1 MGSMKNLGIVLS
13 FLTDPSR
20 RRNVATLLKLLLA
33 FAATI
38 LLYSVVFHYLM
49 EFEGQS
55 HSWATGFYWV
65 MVVMSTLGFGD
76 ITFESDAGRLFSILV
91 LLTGSTFMLVLLPF
105 AFIQFVYVPWMES
118 QAAARAPREL
128 SAKTAQHV
136 VLTGLGSVERTLVR
150 ILQRSK
156 IPYVVLVADLTEA
169 LKLHDEGFKVMV
181 GAPDDPETYIRCR
194 ASDAALV
201 VGLQRDTTNTN
212 IAFTVREI
220 AADVP
225 IVVSASFS
233 ASVDI
238 LQLAGATQVLQ
249 LGEILGQS
257 LARRILGRDAQ
268 AHVVGQFGDLLIAEA
283 AAAST
288 PLVGRTLREIR
299 LGAHAKVNVVGV
311 WDRGK
316 FALAGPD
323 TMIESSSVLLLAGNR
338 ADLDEYNTLFCLYG
352 SQDHG
357 AIIIGGGRVGRAVAR
372 ELRSQGIAFKIIEK
386 NPERVRQPTDYVVG
400 DAAELEVLQAAGI
413 ESCSSIVITTHDD
426 DINIY
431 LAIYCRKLRPEVQI
445 LARAN
450 QDRNVS
456 TLHRAG
462 ADFVMSY
469 ASTGASHLFNLLKR
483 TELLLLA
490 DGLDMFRVAVPT
502 SLVGRSLAQTQFR
515 QTTGC
520 NVVAVR
526 SSNGQ
531 FQANPDPHRP
541 FVADDELIVVGDTEA
556 EERFFKSM

>member
-1 MGSMKNLGIVLS
+1 MKNLGIVLS

-20 RRNVATLLKLLLA
+20 RRNVATLFKLLLA
-33 FAATI
+33 FALTI
-38 LLYSVVFHYLM
+38 LLYTVIFHYLM
-49 EFEGQS
+49 EYEGQR

-76 ITFESDAGRLFSILV
+76 ITFHSDAGRLFSILV

-128 SAKTAQHV
+128 PAKTSQHV
-136 VLTGLGSVERTLVR
+136 ILTGMGSVERTLVR

-181 GAPDDPETYIRCR
+181 GAPDDPETYVRCR
-194 ASDAALV
+194 GREAALV

-220 AADVP
+220 AAHVP

-238 LQLAGATQVLQ
+238 LELAGATQVLQ

-283 AAAST
+283 AAAHT
-288 PLVGRTLREIR
+288 PLVDRTLREIR
-299 LGAHAKVNVVGV
+299 LAVHAKVNVVGV

-316 FALAGPD
+316 FALAGPE
-323 TMIESSSVLLLAGNR
+323 TRIEGSSVLLLAGSR
-338 ADLDEYNTLFCLYG
+338 ADLDEYNSLFCLYA

-372 ELRSQGIAFKIIEK
+372 ELRAQGIAFKIIEK
-386 NPERVRQPTDYVVG
+386 NPERVRNPDDYVIG

-413 ESCSSIVITTHDD
+413 DSCSSIVITTHDD

-431 LAIYCRKLRPEVQI
+431 LAIYCRRLRPEVQI

-490 DGLDMFRVAVPT
+490 DGLDMFRVTVPH
-502 SLVGRSLAQTQFR
+502 SLVGRSLAQSQFR

-526 SSNGQ
+526 SSSGQ

-541 FVADDELIVVGDTEA
+541 FVVDDELIVVGDTEA